1 MELKNRTNEY
11 GEKMIVDTRH
21 LDQIIAHLDNA
32 NHYYRLFGLSY
43 LEDDCME
50 LIEKIKEWQK

>member
-1 MELKNRTNEY
+1 MTNETKDY
-11 GEKMIVDTRH
+11 GEKMIVDTRY
-21 LDQIIAHLDNA
+21 LDLIISHLDNA

-43 LEDDCME
+43 LEDNCME